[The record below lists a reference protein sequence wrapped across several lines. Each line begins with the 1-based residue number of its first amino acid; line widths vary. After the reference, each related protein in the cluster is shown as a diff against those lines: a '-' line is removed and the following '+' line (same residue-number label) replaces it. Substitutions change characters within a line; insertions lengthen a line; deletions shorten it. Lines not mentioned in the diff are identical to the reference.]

1 MNDAGG
7 PEPDMDVV
15 MASMLA
21 DVRDIRVFFPVLVSR
36 LAAALPDAVEVEREG
51 GFLKRNHP
59 ITKFTIRVDDEIL
72 EAERTPTG
80 LICRSSHVFQ
90 GVMTEISFDAWLRL
104 LLVGLR
110 RQAEGSASASA
121 ALRALIA

>member
-90 GVMTEISFDAWLRL
+90 GVMTEISFDAWLR
-104 LLVGLR
+104 
-110 RQAEGSASASA
+110 QAEGSASASA